1 MVALVSYRFGSNILY
16 NSLLTIDMIDMYIVR
31 GYHLFMII
39 PCHNHSHR
47 NRGHNIN
54 KVIID
59 DEVDVG
65 R

>member
-1 MVALVSYRFGSNILY
+1 
-16 NSLLTIDMIDMYIVR
+16 MIDMYIVR